1 MTLISHSLDAEKR
14 TLRIEIGNDLLSTTF
29 DKIVAGIDRVLASDE
44 VKAASWSLLL
54 LDLTKAKLIDSMGLN
69 IIVSLI
75 KKAQA
80 HPARIAA
87 RISSPTIHRT
97 FLFTRLE
104 KYMEIELASDPEA
117 DAGAGA

>member
-1 MTLISHSLDAEKR
+1 MTHIVHLLDPETK

-29 DKIVAGIDRVLASDE
+29 DKIVAGIDRILGSDE
-44 VKAASWSLLL
+44 VKKGAWSRLL
-54 LDLTKAKLIDSMGLN
+54 LDLTQAKLIDSMGLN

-80 HPARIAA
+80 HPAKIAA

-104 KYMEIELASDPEA
+104 KYMEIELVEA
-117 DAGAGA
+117 EAPQA